1 MKIEYDLNK
10 SKKNIVDRNLPFD
23 LVADFEW
30 ETAMTYEDTRK
41 NYPER
46 RFIAMGFLNSRLH
59 VVCFTTIGENYRII
73 SFRKANKREVK
84 KYEKE
89 FKTTNK

>member
-1 MKIEYDLNK
+1 MKIDYDPEK
-10 SKKNIVDRNLPFD
+10 SKKNIRDRNLSFD

-30 ETAMTYEDTRK
+30 ETAVTYEDTRK

-46 RFIAMGFLNSRLH
+46 RFVAMGFLNKRLH

-89 FKTTNK
+89 IKTANK

>member
-1 MKIEYDLNK
+1 MKIDYDPEK
-10 SKKNIVDRNLPFD
+10 SKKNIRERDLSFD
-23 LVADFEW
+23 LVSDFEW
-30 ETAMTYEDTRK
+30 ETAFTYEDTRK
-41 NYPER
+41 SYPER
-46 RFIAMGFLNSRLH
+46 RFVAMGFLNKRLH

-89 FKTTNK
+89 IKTADK